1 MNVSSMSAVELLE
14 IIKYLDSELKKSIP
28 ENFVMYLDSI
38 KDSSYDF
45 EIDKNIPLFENEFLE
60 ETIEVLKKLFP
71 DLW

>member
-14 IIKYLDSELKKSIP
+14 IIKYLDSELKKNIP

-45 EIDKNIPLFENEFLE
+45 EIDKNIPLFENEFSE

-71 DLW
+71 DL

>member
-14 IIKYLDSELKKSIP
+14 IIKYLDSELKKNIP

-45 EIDKNIPLFENEFLE
+45 EIDKNIPLFENEFLD

-71 DLW
+71 DL

>member
-1 MNVSSMSAVELLE
+1 
-14 IIKYLDSELKKSIP
+14 
-28 ENFVMYLDSI
+28 MYLDSI

-45 EIDKNIPLFENEFLE
+45 EIDKNIPLFENEFSE

>member
-14 IIKYLDSELKKSIP
+14 IIKYLDSELKKNIP

-45 EIDKNIPLFENEFLE
+45 EIDKNIPLFENEFLD

>member
-14 IIKYLDSELKKSIP
+14 IIKYLDSELKKNIP

-71 DLW
+71 DL